1 MRKTHPFLVFLVA
14 ALVGCTQPAPL
25 ATSLTSATANTCSD
39 GAPECGPKAAA
50 PSTSSAAPSAA
61 PSSAST
67 PAAAAPS
74 VDSPGKW
81 TFDADR
87 VDAAPTG
94 FSFGRTGD
102 GPPGRWVVKAAT
114 DAPSGSNVLAQ
125 TDTDATDMR
134 FPVAVA
140 DGPSLRD
147 VRLSVRCKP
156 ISGKVDQACGL
167 VFRYKDENN
176 YYVTRANVLEGNV
189 RLYHVKDGRR
199 KQFANWSG
207 EVKGNAWH
215 ELRVDARGEHL
226 EVYFNGAKIIDAND
240 KTFPDAGK
248 VGAWTK
254 ADSVTYFDD
263 LSATSL

>member
-1 MRKTHPFLVFLVA
+1 MHKTYLFLVFLPA
-14 ALVGCTQPAPL
+14 TFVGCTQPTPVT
-25 ATSLTSATANTCSD
+25 TSVTSSSPNTCPD
-39 GAPECGPKAAA
+39 GALGCGPKAAA
-50 PSTSSAAPSAA
+50 PIAAPSAA
-61 PSSAST
+61 PPP
-67 PAAAAPS
+67 PAALAPATATPS
-74 VDSPGKW
+74 TDSPGKW

-87 VDAAPTG
+87 TDAAPVG

-102 GPPGRWVVKAAT
+102 GPTGRWIVKAAA
-114 DAPSGSNVLAQ
+114 DAPSAGNVLAQ

-147 VRLSVRCKP
+147 VRLSVRCKA

-176 YYVTRANVLEGNV
+176 YYVTRANALEGNV

-199 KQFANWSG
+199 KQFASWSG

-226 EVYFNGAKIIDAND
+226 EVYFNGAKVIDAND

-248 VGAWTK
+248 VGVWTK
-254 ADSVTYFDD
+254 ADSVTYYDD